1 MFALNCRL
9 KPLWK
14 TSPSPPSRAKPS
26 PTGPEAHPGLRR
38 AGHKPMPAPFGC
50 LRWKRQAGSVCFP
63 LSSLQTLPLS
73 RSEDRFGWQPPGIWG
88 YNTNYDREASI
99 RKTSV
104 SLPVKLS
111 CVAAWLEPSYLFL
124 MLPLER
130 RVRLVCLATKMI
142 LKLPSSWKSVGF
154 FESALLEALGMKGV
168 PYYRRPERVL
178 HSVGR
183 TLRRECQLSAPELS
197 ITWLAWVN
205 SYLFLCSVLLSLSFL
220 RCFPWFCC
228 LVFWDRNFLFS
239 QRWTQAGDPFAC
251 PDLGLKLQACT
262 TSPMPTPE

>member
-1 MFALNCRL
+1 MKN
-9 KPLWK
+9 KPLTALQSKAESHW
-14 TSPSPPSRAKPS
+14 TRSTPRAPPRWSQAS
-26 PTGPEAHPGLRR
+26 
-38 AGHKPMPAPFGC
+38 GC

-142 LKLPSSWKSVGF
+142 LKLPSSWKSMGF

-168 PYYRRPERVL
+168 PYY
-178 HSVGR
+178 
-183 TLRRECQLSAPELS
+183 
-197 ITWLAWVN
+197 
-205 SYLFLCSVLLSLSFL
+205 
-220 RCFPWFCC
+220 
-228 LVFWDRNFLFS
+228 
-239 QRWTQAGDPFAC
+239 
-251 PDLGLKLQACT
+251 
-262 TSPMPTPE
+262 

>member
-130 RVRLVCLATKMI
+130 RVCLGCLATKMI
-142 LKLPSSWKSVGF
+142 LKLPSSWKSMGF

-168 PYYRRPERVL
+168 PYYWRPERVL
-178 HSVGR
+178 HSVGPSV
-183 TLRRECQLSAPELS
+183 ESASSQPRSRASRDLLESTATVSCALFS
-197 ITWLAWVN
+197 LA
-205 SYLFLCSVLLSLSFL
+205 FLSLALLFGFL
-220 RCFPWFCC
+220 RQKLYVQPTLDSSRRSFC
-228 LVFWDRNFLFS
+228 LPRSRVKV
-239 QRWTQAGDPFAC
+239 TG
-251 PDLGLKLQACT
+251 
-262 TSPMPTPE
+262 MHH